1 VEEVATTIAHLLA
14 SQGFSSEDTDD
25 D

>member
-14 SQGFSSEDTDD
+14 SQGFTSEDTDD